1 MDRTERF
8 YKIQAMLM
16 AKPSVTMKQMLEALE
31 VSRATLNRDLAYM
44 RDRLGVPFAW
54 DASLRGY
61 ALTRQ
66 QSADKTFELPGVWFN
81 QQEIHSL
88 LSMIELISKL
98 ESGGLLQ
105 TQVAPFKARLESM
118 LEDGTGDSKE
128 AMNRIRILPMA
139 QRQVSSEYFQLITHA
154 LVQRKRLD
162 VQHFARQTGKAT
174 ERQLSP
180 QRLVYYRDNW
190 YLDAY
195 CHLREDLRSFSL
207 DVLSNVMLVDL
218 DAHVVDEAQ
227 LRETFETSYGI
238 FTGKNRQVARLKF
251 TPFRAQWVAREIW
264 HPEQIGQVHAD
275 SSYTL
280 EVPYGE
286 DWELIQD
293 IMRQGSDVEV
303 LGPPAL
309 KNKVKETLQKMLALY
324 MNA

>member
-16 AKPSVTMKQMLEALE
+16 AKPSVTMKQMQDTLE

-44 RDRLGVPFAW
+44 RDRLGIPFAW
-54 DASLRGY
+54 DATLRGY

-66 QSADKTFELPGVWFN
+66 QSKDKTFELPGVWFN

-88 LSMIELISKL
+88 LSIIELITKL
-98 ESGGLLQ
+98 EPGGLLQ
-105 TQVAPFKARLESM
+105 TQVAPFKARLEG
-118 LEDGTGDSKE
+118 LLDDGTGDSKE
-128 AMNRIRILPMA
+128 ALNRIRILPMA
-139 QRQVSSEYFQLITHA
+139 QRQVSSEYFQLITYA
-154 LVQRKRLD
+154 LVQRKRIN
-162 VQHFARQTGKAT
+162 VQHFARQTGQST

-195 CHLREDLRSFSL
+195 CHLRDGLRSFSL
-207 DVLSNVMLVDL
+207 DALSKVTLL
-218 DAHVVDEAQ
+218 DQAAKAVDEVE

-238 FTGKNRQVARLKF
+238 FTGKNSQVAKLKF

-293 IMRQGSDVEV
+293 ILRQGSDVEV
-303 LGPPAL
+303 LSPPAL
-309 KNKVKETLQKMLALY
+309 KLKVKETIQKMLALY
-324 MNA
+324 

>member
-8 YKIQAMLM
+8 YKIQALLM
-16 AKPSVTMKQMLEALE
+16 AKPCVTMRQMQDALE

-44 RDRLGVPFAW
+44 RDRLGIPFAW
-54 DASLRGY
+54 DPSLRGY

-66 QSADKTFELPGVWFN
+66 QSTDKTFELPGIWFN

-88 LSMIELISKL
+88 LSIIELISKL

-118 LEDGTGDSKE
+118 LDNGVGDSKE
-128 AMNRIRILPMA
+128 ALNRIRIIPMA

-154 LVQRKRLD
+154 LVQRKRLA
-162 VQHFARQTGKAT
+162 VHHFARQTGQST

-195 CHLREDLRSFSL
+195 CHLRKDLRSFSL
-207 DVLSNVMLVDL
+207 DALSHVSFVDQ
-218 DAHVVDEAQ
+218 DAQAVEEAQ

-238 FTGKNRQVARLKF
+238 FTGKNRQVAKLKF

-264 HPEQIGQVHAD
+264 HPEQVGQVHAD

-286 DWELIQD
+286 GWELIQD
-293 IMRQGSDVEV
+293 ILRQGPDVEV
-303 LGPPAL
+303 LGPLAL
-309 KNKVKETLQKMLALY
+309 KQKVKETLQKMVALY
-324 MNA
+324 